1 VGGCPVENP
10 PGPVNILAEVCEWQ
24 RKALLGEWP
33 NQVLPGVIEMSD
45 YNVLE
50 HDNVPEHHLVDVA
63 EEKKILTK
71 FNIGKDQLPKIRKS
85 DPCIKLIEEAKGID
99 IEEGRLIRIVRT
111 HAVSGVSV
119 AYRVVVRG

>member
-1 VGGCPVENP
+1 M
-10 PGPVNILAEVCEWQ
+10 
-24 RKALLGEWP
+24 
-33 NQVLPGVIEMSD
+33 PGVIEMSD

-71 FNIGKDQLPKIRKS
+71 YNIGKDQLPKIRKS